1 MLVLLGLG
9 HLLCVFQPV
18 GSATLKSLSDHSKH
32 QSTVSTQ
39 EGYVLEVG
47 KSASHV
53 RGITS
58 PSQYVANSGCY
69 TYLQEKDGCVY
80 ANPTNNCARKMS
92 SMAVQIFATSP
103 AANNVSSNISSLPA
117 PSGKT
122 YFKRSEEHA
131 SSSATPPSISPAEF
145 NSPSGSS
152 GLLENISLPS
162 PNLSGT
168 SICEYHAGEEQ
179 MGVCL
184 WSGPSNSQGGDAG
197 GWVSSDF
204 TANCNKEVILQ
215 RIGSNSPLIVARV
228 LEGCSFNTTQPS
240 IGCSQVYI
248 TKEVFM
254 ALKPSPSELEKGAL
268 EEPITWDFNSRGNIF
283 NSAV

>member
-1 MLVLLGLG
+1 MGGGNWTRQSRRWVCTSILREKFVQTLWKPHDKISPCVTASLLLGLG

-92 SMAVQIFATSP
+92 SMAVQI
-103 AANNVSSNISSLPA
+103 V
-117 PSGKT
+117 
-122 YFKRSEEHA
+122 
-131 SSSATPPSISPAEF
+131 
-145 NSPSGSS
+145 
-152 GLLENISLPS
+152 
-162 PNLSGT
+162 
-168 SICEYHAGEEQ
+168 
-179 MGVCL
+179 
-184 WSGPSNSQGGDAG
+184 
-197 GWVSSDF
+197 
-204 TANCNKEVILQ
+204 
-215 RIGSNSPLIVARV
+215 
-228 LEGCSFNTTQPS
+228 
-240 IGCSQVYI
+240 
-248 TKEVFM
+248 
-254 ALKPSPSELEKGAL
+254 
-268 EEPITWDFNSRGNIF
+268 
-283 NSAV
+283 